1 MRQVFSSARIENVQ
15 AVAKLLADEGIEV
28 RVEDGQRYRR
38 SIRGGFSYR
47 EGGSTA
53 RASVW
58 VVRSDDQ
65 TRARQLLHAAGLLES
80 AAPSATR
87 YLPPS
92 AHAARQQSPRRRTR
106 LRLGLL
112 IVATVAL
119 AMWLNQ
125 FRNPGWDLPAPAPG
139 RAAPVAIDPSLQAIS
154 TVEAVHRVPVPP
166 ALAATL
172 ASARAAEASTAR
184 LCLSVDGADPGE
196 AALDAARATGLEAVP
211 ASACPGEAGL
221 LRVSVSDYRTDGSGE
236 GTVEVEVE
244 VEVDTVPGDGPPASE
259 RLAVRR
265 DGDHWQLVQD
275 P

>member
-47 EGGSTA
+47 EGGGTA
-53 RASVW
+53 PRASVW

-92 AHAARQQSPRRRTR
+92 AHAARLASPRRRTR

-112 IVATVAL
+112 IAATVAL
-119 AMWLNQ
+119 AIWLNQ
-125 FRNPGWDLPAPAPG
+125 FRNPGWDLPAPAAGSAP
-139 RAAPVAIDPSLQAIS
+139 PVALDPSLQAIS
-154 TVEAVHRVPVPP
+154 TAESVHRIPVPP
-166 ALAATL
+166 ALAAAL

-184 LCLSVDGADPGE
+184 LCLSIDGADPDE
-196 AALDAARATGLEAVP
+196 AALDAARAAGLDAVP
-211 ASACPGEAGL
+211 ASACPGDADL
-221 LRVSVSDYRTDGSGE
+221 LRVSVADYRTDGSGE
-236 GTVEVEVE
+236 GTVEVG
-244 VEVDTVPGDGPPASE
+244 TARGDRPPASG

-265 DGDHWQLVQD
+265 DGDHWQFVQD

>member
-15 AVAKLLADEGIEV
+15 AVAKLLAAEGIEV
-28 RVEDGQRYRR
+28 RIEDGQRYRR

-47 EGGSTA
+47 EGGSGG

-65 TRARQLLHAAGLLES
+65 PRARQLLHAAGLLEAS
-80 AAPSATR
+80 PANPSSF
-87 YLPPS
+87 LP
-92 AHAARQQSPRRRTR
+92 AVGHAARVESPKRRTR

-112 IVATVAL
+112 IAAAVAL

-125 FRNPGWDLPAPAPG
+125 FRNPGWDLPAPVAGPAP
-139 RAAPVAIDPSLQAIS
+139 AEPALDPSLQAIS
-154 TVEAVHRVPVPP
+154 TTEAVHRIPTPP

-172 ASARAAEASTAR
+172 AAAERAR
-184 LCLSVDGADPGE
+184 LAAGPLCLSIDGADPTDAAWSAARAAGLEVNAASACPAGE
-196 AALDAARATGLEAVP
+196 AALHVA
-211 ASACPGEAGL
+211 
-221 LRVSVSDYRTDGSGE
+221 VSDYRTDGSGE
-236 GTVEVEVE
+236 GTVELATAVG
-244 VEVDTVPGDGPPASE
+244 DASPGPR

-265 DGDHWQLVQD
+265 DGDRWQVQEI